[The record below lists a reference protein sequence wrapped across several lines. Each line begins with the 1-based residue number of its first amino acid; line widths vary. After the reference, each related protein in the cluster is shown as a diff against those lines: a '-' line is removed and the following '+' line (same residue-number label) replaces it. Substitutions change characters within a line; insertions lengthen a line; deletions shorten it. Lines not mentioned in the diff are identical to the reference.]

1 MFRDKNKKNWG
12 HFIRHWISAQI
23 IQIFNAREVTLIF
36 CFLLSGGNVGTEK
49 WRDWQPEKAASHYVY
64 GPAEE
69 EQCSPGPNL
78 PKNCDH

>member
-1 MFRDKNKKNWG
+1 M
-12 HFIRHWISAQI
+12 HWTNLQCKGGNSN
-23 IQIFNAREVTLIF
+23 IFFL
-36 CFLLSGGNVGTEK
+36 FLLSGGNIGTEK